1 MARLPTLLMFA
12 LFVAPVLAG
21 CITGQDAD
29 EPDDPA
35 SGTARAALLAHL
47 ASIPEPEFDRVA
59 AVDWWEDFVTTYTKR
74 DNSFPNN
81 ALAAEHIRSDLV
93 AAGYDTQ
100 IIEYEWDRGT
110 GLPGDAV
117 TVRVVEGIKPGTA
130 NPDEWVG
137 LISHYDTQTA
147 TIEGAYDD
155 GSGVAVEMSLCNLL
169 AEVETNKTIAC
180 LFFDAEELGLVGSQL
195 YVQDKI
201 AEGDE
206 DFVYDQAFGYDMVGL
221 NWPGYDAWKMYVMA
235 GLDTPELGGH
245 MLEHLAFLNVT
256 LFEFL
261 GAKLN
266 VTSEGV
272 EVLDVHDRNSDERRF
287 KEEGVPIGR
296 FAGGRNA
303 SDYPEY
309 HRPGD
314 TAEYVYE
321 YAGGRENFE
330 KGYEMI
336 VLSSY
341 YTILA
346 YDQYDPLALPD
357 LS

>member
-1 MARLPTLLMFA
+1 MARLPTVILFA
-12 LFVAPVLAG
+12 LFLTPVLAG
-21 CITGQDAD
+21 CVTPQDS
-29 EPDDPA
+29 DDDDDSPA
-35 SGTARAALLAHL
+35 SPREALLAHL
-47 ASIPEPEFDRVA
+47 ETIPEPEFDRVA
-59 AVDWWEDFVTTYTKR
+59 AVDWWENFVTTYTKR

-81 ALAAEHIRSDLV
+81 QLAAQHIHDDL
-93 AAGYDTQ
+93 AAMGYDTQ
-100 IIEYEWDRGT
+100 TLEYSWDRGT

-117 TVRVVEGIKPGTA
+117 TVRVVEGVKPGTT

-137 LISHYDTQTA
+137 LISHYDTQAA

-180 LFFDAEELGLVGSQL
+180 LFFDAEELGLIGSQL
-195 YVQDKI
+195 YVEDKI

-235 GLDTPELGGH
+235 GLDTDELGPY
-245 MLEHLAFLNVT
+245 MFDHLAFLNVT
-256 LFEFL
+256 MFEFL
-261 GAKLN
+261 GERLN

-272 EVLDVHDRNSDERRF
+272 EILDVHDRNSDERRF
-287 KEEGVPIGR
+287 KEEGVPIAR

-309 HRPGD
+309 HQPGD

-330 KGYEMI
+330 AGYEMV
-336 VLSSY
+336 VLASY

-346 YDQYDPLALPD
+346 YDAYDPLALPD